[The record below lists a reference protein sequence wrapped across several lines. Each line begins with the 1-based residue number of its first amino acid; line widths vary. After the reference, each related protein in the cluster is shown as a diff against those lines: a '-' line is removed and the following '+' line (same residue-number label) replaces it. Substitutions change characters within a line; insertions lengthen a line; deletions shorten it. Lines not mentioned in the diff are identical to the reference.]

1 MAKRKAGSGVKKVK
15 KAAKPKSKRGLEK
28 ASKEGKS
35 ELEALISQ
43 LSTAKPIAKEGA
55 KLAKKAG
62 KPMDR
67 IEEGAA
73 ESGEGSWPVD
83 ALEGI
88 TEQPA
93 AKARMTRHSKAMA
106 ESGEMA
112 PAAGAVSFEELGPE
126 VAKERISTKP
136 IPKIASG
143 IQGLDDMTDGGFEEK
158 SIILINGDPG
168 AGKTILGLQF
178 LYAGAM
184 RGEAGLY
191 ISFGEPREWLYPRMM
206 SFGMNFQELEDKK
219 LLFVI
224 EYQPHEI
231 AKLMQEEGGTI
242 YDIVMAYNVKRIVV
256 DPITPYLVQFENLYD
271 ARLALVRLMNVVR
284 KWNATTLLLNEVS
297 ARIQPHP
304 TSILTEFLTDG
315 VVNLVHNRTE
325 EGIQLR
331 GVEIWK
337 LCGIAHMEVARPF
350 AFTKRG
356 IVVYPTERLFAK
368 MK

>member
-1 MAKRKAGSGVKKVK
+1 M
-15 KAAKPKSKRGLEK
+15 AKPKSGKGSAGKKMKKSKVSKPSKISKTSKSITKDSKKLEPK
-28 ASKEGKS
+28 KEAGI
-35 ELEALISQ
+35 EDLFSQ
-43 LSTAKPIAKEGA
+43 LAKPSEEHEKIKEAKVKEQVKRKRQQREKVKTVAEGA
-55 KLAKKAG
+55 TG
-62 KPMDR
+62 F
-67 IEEGAA
+67 I
-73 ESGEGSWPVD
+73 
-83 ALEGI
+83 
-88 TEQPA
+88 PA
-93 AKARMTRHSKAMA
+93 ASVLGQ
-106 ESGEMA
+106 E
-112 PAAGAVSFEELGPE
+112 AGTVSYEDLGPE
-126 VAKERISTKP
+126 VAKDQISVKP
-136 IPKIASG
+136 IPKINSG
-143 IQGLDDMTDGGFEEK
+143 IPGLDDMTDGGFEEK

-168 AGKTILGLQF
+168 SGKTILGLQF

-191 ISFGEPREWLYPRMM
+191 VSFGEPREWLYPRMM
-206 SFGMNFQELEDKK
+206 SFGMNFQELENKK
-219 LLFVI
+219 LFFVI

-256 DPITPYLVQFENLYD
+256 DPITPYLVQYENLYD

-297 ARIQPHP
+297 TKIEPHP
-304 TSILTEFLTDG
+304 TSTLTEFLTDG
-315 VVNLVHNRTE
+315 VLNLIHKPTE

-368 MK
+368 TK